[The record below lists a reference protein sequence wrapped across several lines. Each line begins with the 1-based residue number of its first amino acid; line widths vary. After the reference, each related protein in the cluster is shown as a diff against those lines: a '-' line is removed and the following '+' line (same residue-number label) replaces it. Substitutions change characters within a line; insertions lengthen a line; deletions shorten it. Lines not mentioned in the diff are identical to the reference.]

1 MIGPDDANYA
11 ATLANSI
18 DNNIVPSVT
27 YFNWRGSYELG
38 GKGSPEVFVAVN
50 NVFDRAPPLPANGVY
65 YDVLGRSF
73 SLGLRAKF

>member
-1 MIGPDDANYA
+1 MIGPDNANYA